1 MSKGFKEKV
10 FEIAF
15 GDNAINRDFSEEEVL
30 KRLLYF
36 SEKSWEVEEAE
47 EHLLHLSLEEEDDE

>member
-1 MSKGFKEKV
+1 MSEGFKEKV

-47 EHLLHLSLEEEDDE
+47 EHLSELKGENQ

>member
-1 MSKGFKEKV
+1 MKGLKEKV

-47 EHLLHLSLEEEDDE
+47 EHLSELKGGNQ